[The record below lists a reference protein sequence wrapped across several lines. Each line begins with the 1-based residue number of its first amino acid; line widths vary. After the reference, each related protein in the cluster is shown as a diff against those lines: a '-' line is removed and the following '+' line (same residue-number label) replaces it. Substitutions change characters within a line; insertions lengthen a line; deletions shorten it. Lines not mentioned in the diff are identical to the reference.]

1 MQSLIVR
8 ATWYGL
14 GVVALIFA
22 IEGQAHAGA
31 LQTVPEINGSTLS
44 AGLALLSAGALIIRS
59 RMRSK

>member
-1 MQSLIVR
+1 MQSLIAR

-14 GVVALIFA
+14 GVIALIFA
-22 IEGQAHAGA
+22 IEGHARAGTP
-31 LQTVPEINGSTLS
+31 QVVPEINGSTLS